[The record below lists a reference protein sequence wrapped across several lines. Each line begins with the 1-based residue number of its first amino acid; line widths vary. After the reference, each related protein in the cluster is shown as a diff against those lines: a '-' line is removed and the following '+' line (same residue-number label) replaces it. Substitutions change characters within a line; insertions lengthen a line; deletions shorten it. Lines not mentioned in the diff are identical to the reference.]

1 MLRCGEG
8 RPVLGQRS
16 ARNQD
21 PVGPQTKPP
30 TQGKWDLWELG
41 LIRDDESK
49 SMGFK
54 WLHFKQTFNSLE
66 A

>member
-1 MLRCGEG
+1 M
-8 RPVLGQRS
+8 LGQRS

-21 PVGPQTKPP
+21 PVVPQTNH
-30 TQGKWDLWELG
+30 QLRANEDLWELG

-49 SMGFK
+49 SVGFK

>member
-1 MLRCGEG
+1 MERSDLCLVRGVLETRILLFPTLNHQLRANE
-8 RPVLGQRS
+8 
-16 ARNQD
+16 
-21 PVGPQTKPP
+21 
-30 TQGKWDLWELG
+30 DLWELG

-49 SMGFK
+49 SVGFK